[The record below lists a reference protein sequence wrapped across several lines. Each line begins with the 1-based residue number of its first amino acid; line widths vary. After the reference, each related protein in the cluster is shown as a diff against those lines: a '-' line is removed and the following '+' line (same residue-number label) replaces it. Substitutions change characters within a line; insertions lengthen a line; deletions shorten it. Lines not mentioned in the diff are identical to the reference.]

1 MINNSRLSRRLE
13 NRTKKKLFIN
23 IIGIIIVIFLLMKFL
38 IPIIIWVST
47 FLSGTK
53 NIVEISENK
62 NNFIQP
68 PTLNTQQIATS
79 SAILEIS
86 GSSGS
91 KQIIILFINEIEIE
105 KTKTNDN
112 GSFVFSNIYLKK
124 GKNTILTKAIIDK
137 KITDFSNKIIIEYKK
152 EPPSLAID
160 SPREGESFS
169 KDNKIKIKG
178 KTDSDVKITING
190 IWAIV
195 NDNGF
200 FEYEINLQ
208 NGENKII
215 VIAEDIATNKTKRE
229 IKLNYSP

>member
-1 MINNSRLSRRLE
+1 
-13 NRTKKKLFIN
+13 
-23 IIGIIIVIFLLMKFL
+23 MKFL

-124 GKNTILTKAIIDK
+124 
-137 KITDFSNKIIIEYKK
+137 
-152 EPPSLAID
+152 
-160 SPREGESFS
+160 
-169 KDNKIKIKG
+169 
-178 KTDSDVKITING
+178 VKIL
-190 IWAIV
+190 
-195 NDNGF
+195 F
-200 FEYEINLQ
+200 LRRQ
-208 NGENKII
+208 LL
-215 VIAEDIATNKTKRE
+215 
-229 IKLNYSP
+229 IKK